1 MVESEQPLVEKSVD
15 ELDEEERVAR
25 GLLVHQLRQ
34 RGGARQLAAKR
45 IRNELIHVL
54 TGEGREL
61 DFLHGRS
68 RVPYRLELQHQRM
81 GGADFVVAIRSDQH
95 EMPEIR
101 PSEHVLEQI
110 ERRGVEPLQV
120 VEKERERMFGS
131 SESPDESPEHV
142 LEAPLRVLRGEL
154 GHWRLLADDE
164 LELRDQID
172 HQLSV
177 GLQRL
182 AERVAPAGQLRLT
195 LAQKRLDQALEAL
208 GERGVRDV
216 ALVLVELA

>member
-1 MVESEQPLVEKSVD
+1 MVEGEQPLVEKSVD

-25 GLLVHQLRQ
+25 GLLVPQPRQ

-131 SESPDESPEHV
+131 SENPDESPEHV

-154 GHWRLLADDE
+154 GHWRLVAHGELA
-164 LELRDQID
+164 LRGPID
-172 HQLSV
+172 PPPFVWLP
-177 GLQRL
+177 RPP
-182 AERVAPAGQLRLT
+182 EREAPAGPPPPTPSPKAIDPARS
-195 LAQKRLDQALEAL
+195 APR
-208 GERGVRDV
+208 
-216 ALVLVELA
+216 

>member
-15 ELDEEERVAR
+15 ELDHEERVAR

-68 RVPYRLELQHQRM
+68 RVPYRLELKNQRM
-81 GGADFVVAIRSDQH
+81 GGADFVVAIRTDHHQV
-95 EMPEIR
+95 PQIR
-101 PSEHVLEQI
+101 PSEYVLEQI
-110 ERRGVEPLQV
+110 ERRGVEPLQI
-120 VEKERERMFGS
+120 VEKERERMFGPR
-131 SESPDESPEHV
+131 ESPDESPQHE
-142 LEAPLRVLRGEL
+142 LEPPLRVLRREL
-154 GHWRLLADDE
+154 GDRRLLSYDE
-164 LELRDQID
+164 LELRDQVH
-172 HQLSV
+172 HQPSV
-177 GLQRL
+177 GFQRL
-182 AERVAPAGQLRLT
+182 AERVTPAGQLRLA
-195 LAQKRLDQALEAL
+195 LAQKRSGQLPKGL